1 MRNVESE
8 LLDYKPLFVCGA
20 PRTGTTLMS
29 AIMSTSL
36 QVNAFAA
43 ECEYLTSFIHSYV
56 VGRDRYDIH
65 TNCFFDEYGDFLRF
79 QGNMIK
85 RVLTHYW
92 EALDKPSTLVLKDP
106 GMTRYANLFLDF
118 ISDAKMIMMIRDP
131 LDVVASR
138 IQIEL
143 RRIQSDDIAAVA
155 DYVIP
160 AVCQQYN
167 YCYEFVIKQLNDILP
182 RTLFVEYEAIA
193 AGNGIDQLAGFS
205 GLQDIELA
213 RLWQRRVTHWK
224 RQTFEEW
231 TSSLNGN
238 ALSEASVASHKSW
251 LTPAHIERVNKE
263 TGSTYAALLTAAR
276 THGIHS

>member
-1 MRNVESE
+1 
-8 LLDYKPLFVCGA
+8 
-20 PRTGTTLMS
+20 
-29 AIMSTSL
+29 
-36 QVNAFAA
+36 
-43 ECEYLTSFIHSYV
+43 
-56 VGRDRYDIH
+56 
-65 TNCFFDEYGDFLRF
+65 
-79 QGNMIK
+79 
-85 RVLTHYW
+85 
-92 EALDKPSTLVLKDP
+92 
-106 GMTRYANLFLDF
+106 
-118 ISDAKMIMMIRDP
+118 MIMMIRDP

-143 RRIQSDDIAAVA
+143 RRIKSDDVAAVA
-155 DYVIP
+155 DYVIT